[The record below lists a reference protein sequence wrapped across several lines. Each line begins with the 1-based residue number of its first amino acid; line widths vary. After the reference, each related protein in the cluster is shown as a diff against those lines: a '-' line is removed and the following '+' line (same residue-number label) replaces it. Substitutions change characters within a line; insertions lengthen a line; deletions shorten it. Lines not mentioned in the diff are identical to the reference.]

1 MPNTPL
7 IPIPPGY
14 ICLSREDY
22 DGIMDRIHNIHDC
35 AYEDLKYKDD
45 EIGFLKKVLE
55 DKQDEILSLQE
66 TVEEQQKQ
74 HTDIV
79 NRLHDFNRELEKAK
93 QEKSLLHS
101 RIDNE
106 IQFNGELETQKQ
118 LLFDF
123 IVERNL
129 VKEFNLWADFKK
141 LENHA
146 VPEES

>member
-1 MPNTPL
+1 MANAPL

-22 DGIMDRIHNIHDC
+22 DNIMDRIHNIHDC

-66 TVEEQQKQ
+66 SLDEERK
-74 HTDIV
+74 
-79 NRLHDFNRELEKAK
+79 EKVRM
-93 QEKSLLHS
+93 LD

-106 IQFNGELETQKQ
+106 IQFNGLLETEKK

-123 IVERNL
+123 IVDRNL
-129 VKEFNLWADFKK
+129 VREFNLWSKIIQLD
-141 LENHA
+141 ENA